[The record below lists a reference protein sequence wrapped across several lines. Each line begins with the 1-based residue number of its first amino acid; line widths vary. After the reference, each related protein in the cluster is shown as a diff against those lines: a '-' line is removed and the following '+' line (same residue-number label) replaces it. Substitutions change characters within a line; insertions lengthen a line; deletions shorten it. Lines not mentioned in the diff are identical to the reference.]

1 MALNRRH
8 GAAAVV
14 VAVDDAAADV
24 ASGEEFVLYF
34 FPFSNLA
41 NSIFHFYC
49 KNDLITFF
57 KPLVG
62 LWQGSSR
69 W

>member
-34 FPFSNLA
+34 FSVQQPCKFNFSFLLQKRLNYFLQT
-41 NSIFHFYC
+41 IGRLMTR
-49 KNDLITFF
+49 K
-57 KPLVG
+57 
-62 LWQGSSR
+62 
-69 W
+69 